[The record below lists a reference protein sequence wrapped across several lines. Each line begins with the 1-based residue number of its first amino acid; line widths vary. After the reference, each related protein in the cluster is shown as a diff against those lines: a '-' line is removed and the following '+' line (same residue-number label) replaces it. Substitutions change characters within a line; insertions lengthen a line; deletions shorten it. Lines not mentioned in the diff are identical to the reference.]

1 MRALSKGKKS
11 TTIYLEIMGLPSSYF
26 NTICFSRLLWP
37 IKKTPAI
44 LLDRILAPI
53 DYFSSFFFKA
63 EEYNVITNLTGKTG
77 ETIDQIMRLTQNLRT
92 SEDASLSNIA
102 NSLSTRQLVRIGEK
116 HAFKR

>member
-1 MRALSKGKKS
+1 MFLFHEMRALSKGKKS
-11 TTIYLEIMGLPSSYF
+11 TTIYLEIYLFLKTTMT
-26 NTICFSRLLWP
+26 N
-37 IKKTPAI
+37 KKNPAV

-53 DYFSSFFFKA
+53 DYFSPFFFKA

>member
-1 MRALSKGKKS
+1 MTNKK
-11 TTIYLEIMGLPSSYF
+11 
-26 NTICFSRLLWP
+26 N
-37 IKKTPAI
+37 PAI

-53 DYFSSFFFKA
+53 DYIFPLFFFKA